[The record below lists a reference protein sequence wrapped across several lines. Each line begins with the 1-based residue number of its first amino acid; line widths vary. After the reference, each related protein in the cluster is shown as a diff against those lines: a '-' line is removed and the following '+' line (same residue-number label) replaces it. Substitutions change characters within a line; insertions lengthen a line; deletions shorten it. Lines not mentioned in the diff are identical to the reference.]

1 VIPGVGLQSG
11 LHRDDRVGLTGTA
24 VTPWMQF
31 ALQASIVEKGIT
43 VKHFSLSR
51 WDVIIGCIV
60 TDVICVFIVV
70 ACAAT

>member
-1 VIPGVGLQSG
+1 
-11 LHRDDRVGLTGTA
+11 
-24 VTPWMQF
+24 MQF